1 MQNVVVSVDEDG
13 TVLIS
18 IPPGHL
24 PLADMVRAALGHT
37 APPAEEPKPARA
49 TAKTVNRALKSATTH
64 DDATARVVEYLEQ
77 NGQSSMA
84 QILEALEPPAPHAF
98 KKRVQAMV
106 KAGTVT
112 ATGGTSKRVY
122 GAP

>member
-13 TVLIS
+13 TVFIS

-37 APPAEEPKPARA
+37 APPAEGPKPARA
-49 TAKTVNRALKSATTH
+49 KAKKAAPAST
-64 DDATARVVEYLEQ
+64 DDATTRVVEYLEQ
-77 NGQSSMA
+77 NGPSSMA
-84 QILEALEPPAPHAF
+84 QILEGLEPPAPHAF

-106 KAGTVT
+106 KAGAIT
-112 ATGGTSKRVY
+112 ATGSTSKRVY